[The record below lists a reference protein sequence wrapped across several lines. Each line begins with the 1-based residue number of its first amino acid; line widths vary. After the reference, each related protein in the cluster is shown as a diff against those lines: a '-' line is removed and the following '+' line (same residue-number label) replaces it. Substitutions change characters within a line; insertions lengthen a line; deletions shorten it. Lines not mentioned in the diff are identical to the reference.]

1 MKLSRRTLAALL
13 VFSAVLVSACAT
25 LTVFNETDKDV
36 RVVIRA
42 PDATGV
48 RASVLRANGL
58 RTVSSQMGGFYY
70 VSVLPDRSYQ
80 QTLSDLK
87 LRLQAA
93 LLDPNLPAQE
103 VQKIQQ
109 DVLTLNQK
117 IKEAEEQARKEQQMC
132 SGTVLDYG
140 SVDARIYTNS
150 QDKVSL
156 ACTVQNPEVVLPVS
170 PE

>member
-1 MKLSRRTLAALL
+1 MKLSRRTITALL
-13 VFSAVLVSACAT
+13 VFSAVLVSSCTT
-25 LTVFNETDKDV
+25 LMVLNETDHDV

-42 PDATGV
+42 PDANGV
-48 RASVLRANGL
+48 RASLLRANGL
-58 RTVSSQMGGFYY
+58 RTVSSQTGGFYY
-70 VSVLPDRSYQ
+70 ITVLPDRSYQ
-80 QTLSDLK
+80 QTLTDLK
-87 LRLQAA
+87 LRLQIA
-93 LLDPNLPAQE
+93 LLDPTLPAQE
-103 VQKIQQ
+103 TQKIQQ

-117 IKEAEEQARKEQQMC
+117 IKEAEEQAKKEQQMC

-156 ACTVQNPEVVLPVS
+156 SCTVQNPEVVLPVS